1 MFSIIHWDT
10 ETHQIAPGRP
20 APPPVCL
27 QWLGVTEDGTHDGPH
42 LLQGPDMADWFLWAI
57 RSGVVLSGL
66 NQAYD
71 LLVMVEECI
80 RAGVDKL
87 SLWTWLFDWLAAGLQ
102 RCTEVRERLIR
113 IARGLPDS
121 AQLSLEDQAWSY
133 LGLDLRDAKRAGYR
147 LRFGELER
155 WPALVACAAFPH
167 VYPLRP
173 DDFLRREALDDAAT
187 NIDLEAT
194 LAAAALPAN
203 TPVGWSDGQNFVA
216 CAYDILTPQQAAAL
230 LAGEIEPGSLRHFST
245 WPSGAAKYALD
256 DVVIERQVYLAQEQ
270 VALEVFGQR
279 LIPDEIA
286 RPVAKFSLHLSSA
299 RGLRTDGARAQRAV
313 VSLERTLVELRD
325 KLVDAG
331 LMRRKIVHKGK
342 PNERVEFSK
351 NMDAIHGR
359 IVAAL
364 AAAGHEAE
372 RKRPTAA
379 MIERAEKAEA
389 KGDLEKAAKLRAGNV
404 RADKEVMQLAELAD
418 DEALRVK
425 VAYDATE
432 KLLSTY
438 VRPLA
443 IDCGSPVDNWCGL
456 ERPMS
461 WRYSVLKNTGRTSA
475 GKTRYKVFRAGQLA
489 EERDGNNVQNYTT
502 PDMML
507 LKARDVL
514 SVIGY
519 GEPGDGEYDEDDR
532 EHARELAAS
541 GVTYNPPDELGLS
554 LQDFI
559 ELRELKWARRHD
571 VRSMVI
577 ARDGYL
583 LVNRDYSGIE
593 MATLAQCQVIH
604 FGYEVTLARVL
615 NDTTVRELDLV
626 DDKGRRVTAEGTDAH
641 LFVAVFAHPILH
653 GETLSYDELLFA
665 LESSKLKKKRGI
677 PLTPLERRV
686 NETRKMC
693 KVINFGFLGG
703 MGAAT
708 FVQYVWQRMR
718 VRITVEDAKQLK
730 AAWYAAFPEMPDWF
744 RFIGDQ
750 VEQDIPVVQLGSGR
764 VRGGCTFTQNANT
777 RFQGLAADGALN
789 AMFLIWRACLTD
801 PTSPLYGCFPLVFE
815 HDAFLVEV
823 VADRAKEADDELAR
837 LMVEGMRALVP
848 DVQVKTEGTEPSRRW
863 GK

>member
-10 ETHQIAPGRP
+10 ETHQIGPGRP

-27 QWLGVTEDGTHDGPH
+27 QWLGVAEDGSHDGPH
-42 LLQGPDMADWFLWAI
+42 LLQGRDMADWFLWAI

-71 LLVMVEECI
+71 LLVMIEECI
-80 RAGVDKL
+80 RQGVDRL
-87 SLWTWLFDWLAAGLQ
+87 TLWRWVFDWLGAGLQ
-102 RCTEVRERLIR
+102 RCTEVRQRLIR

-121 AQLSLEDQAWSY
+121 GNLSMEEQAREY
-133 LGLDLRDAKRAGYR
+133 LDLDLSGAKAEGFR

-155 WPALVACAAFPH
+155 WPALVPVDAFPH
-167 VYPLRP
+167 VHQLAP
-173 DDFLRREALDDAAT
+173 DADLSGPGYGALLLSGA
-187 NIDLEAT
+187 
-194 LAAAALPAN
+194 
-203 TPVGWSDGQNFVA
+203 PVGWSDGRHFCA
-216 CAYDILTPQQAAAL
+216 CAYDILTSQQAALL
-230 LAGEIEPGSLRHFST
+230 LAGEIETGSLRHFST
-245 WPSGAAKYALD
+245 WPDGAAQYALD
-256 DVVIERQVYLAQEQ
+256 DPVIERRIYLAQEQ
-270 VALEVFGQR
+270 VAVEVFGQR
-279 LIPDEIA
+279 VIPDEIA
-286 RPVAKFSLHLSSA
+286 RPVAKFNLHLSSA
-299 RGLRTDGARAQRAV
+299 RGLRTDGARAMRAA
-313 VSLERTLVELRD
+313 VSLERALAELRD
-325 KLVDAG
+325 RLVDAG
-331 LMRRKIVHKGK
+331 LMRRKVIHRGK
-342 PNERVEFSK
+342 PIERVEYSK
-351 NMDAIHGR
+351 DMKAIRSR
-359 IVAAL
+359 IETTL
-364 AAAGHEAE
+364 IAAGVAVP
-372 RKRPTAA
+372 RTDPSAA
-379 MIERAEKAEA
+379 HPEGQVAT
-389 KGDLEKAAKLRAGNV
+389 
-404 RADKEVMQLAELAD
+404 DKEVMQLAELAD
-418 DEALRVK
+418 DDGLRVK

-475 GKTRYKVFRAGQLA
+475 GKTRYKVLRAGQLA

-514 SVIGY
+514 GVLGY

-532 EHARELAAS
+532 EHTRELASA
-541 GVTYNPPDELGLS
+541 GIVAHVADELALP
-554 LQDFI
+554 LQDFKD
-559 ELRELKWARRHD
+559 LREVKWARRHD

-577 ARDGYL
+577 ARDGFL

-604 FGYEVTLARVL
+604 FGREVTLASVL
-615 NDTTVRELDLV
+615 NDTTQRELDLV
-626 DDKGRRVTAEGTDAH
+626 DDKGRRVLVEGTDPH
-641 LFVAVFAHPILH
+641 LFVGVFAHEIMW
-653 GETLSYDELLFA
+653 GESLTYDELLFA
-665 LESSKLKKKRGI
+665 LESSKIKKKRGQ
-677 PLTPLERRV
+677 PLTLLERRV
-686 NETRKMC
+686 NDTRKMC

-708 FVQYVWQRMR
+708 FVQYVWQRLR
-718 VRITVEDAKQLK
+718 RRITVDEAKALK
-730 AAWYAAFPEMPDWF
+730 YAWYAAFPEMPDWF
-744 RFIGDQ
+744 RYIGEQ
-750 VEQDIPVVQLGSGR
+750 VDQDIPVVQLGSGR

-789 AMFLIWRACLTD
+789 ALFLIWGACLTD
-801 PTSPLYGCFPLVFE
+801 PTSPLYGCYPLVFE

-823 VADRAKEADDELAR
+823 VASRAKEADDELAR

-848 DVQVKTEGTEPSRRW
+848 DVQVKTEGTEPSKRW